1 MKYTNSPL
9 VSHVNLSPNHSGPRI
24 YPLTRITIHCTAGRA
39 SVEGLGTI
47 FADPARQASSQYG
60 IGEDGR
66 IGLYVEEKNRCW
78 CSSSYDND
86 ERAICIE
93 VSSEAYEHFAVNEV
107 AFASLID
114 LCVDICQRYGKKRL
128 LWLGDKD
135 TTLMYKP
142 KEDEFVI
149 SCHRWFADK
158 SCPGDWLFE
167 RLGEI
172 AKEVT
177 TRLNPTEEKEPSP
190 SAGDGNTPHDWAREV
205 FDWAVEN
212 GILRGS
218 SAEKVAYRLNDPV
231 TREEALVF
239 LHRTIRPKDKA

>member
-66 IGLYVEEKNRCW
+66 VGMYVEEKNRCW

-93 VSSEAYEHFAVNEV
+93 VSSEAYEPFAVNDV
-107 AFASLID
+107 AYASLID
-114 LCVDICQRYGKKRL
+114 LCVDICQRNGKKRL

-135 TTLMYKP
+135 ATLMYKP
-142 KEDEFVI
+142 KEDELVI
-149 SCHRWFADK
+149 SCHRWFALNK
-158 SCPGDWLFE
+158 SCPGEWLFE

-172 AKEVT
+172 ASIIT
-177 TRLNPTEEKEPSP
+177 SRLNPPVEKAPKSP
-190 SAGDGNTPHDWAREV
+190 APGDGNTPHEWAEEAFR
-205 FDWAVEN
+205 WAVEN

-218 SAEKVAYRLNDPV
+218 SAEKADYRLSDPV
-231 TREEALVF
+231 TREEFVTMLFRALDQ
-239 LHRTIRPKDKA
+239 K